1 MGCLI
6 MAQSVYGVV
15 SIIICLDRSRSAN
28 CWFSCISAGLHCY
41 WHFPQS
47 LYLFLTEGQSSK
59 GLLGLSSFESSNCNP
74 VPVLRLWYQGMQD
87 HQYLLTSSNRT
98 RAQVETKCRYKRMT
112 CDERAQGRQ
121 KDLQKTNHIL
131 DPEEFGIEPTV
142 CAEAVE
148 KRITSH
154 NRTMKC
160 TSVAHYHPRHKLGR
174 AVQLRNVEHEHFAES
189 RDRSNR
195 SFFF

>member
-1 MGCLI
+1 
-6 MAQSVYGVV
+6 MAQSVYG
-15 SIIICLDRSRSAN
+15 
-28 CWFSCISAGLHCY
+28 
-41 WHFPQS
+41 S

-131 DPEEFGIEPTV
+131 DPEEFGVESTV

-160 TSVAHYHPRHKLGR
+160 MSVAHCHPRHKLGR